1 VNMVMKRSV
10 SYKAENF
17 FARENMC
24 KRMRQTTTF
33 YKVMALHVQERGSE
47 SWSPAEARNKQHS
60 DNR

>member
-1 VNMVMKRSV
+1 
-10 SYKAENF
+10 
-17 FARENMC
+17 
-24 KRMRQTTTF
+24 MRQTTTF